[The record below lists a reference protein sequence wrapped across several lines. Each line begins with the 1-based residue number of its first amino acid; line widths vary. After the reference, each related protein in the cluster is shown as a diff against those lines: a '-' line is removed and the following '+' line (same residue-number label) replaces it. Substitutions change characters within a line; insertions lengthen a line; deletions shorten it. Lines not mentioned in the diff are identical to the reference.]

1 MSAARVSYDNRPIAA
16 VAAVVADLNIQKS
29 LRAQSF
35 CALDGPILSG
45 E

>member
-35 CALDGPILSG
+35 CALVNPIEKG
-45 E
+45 D